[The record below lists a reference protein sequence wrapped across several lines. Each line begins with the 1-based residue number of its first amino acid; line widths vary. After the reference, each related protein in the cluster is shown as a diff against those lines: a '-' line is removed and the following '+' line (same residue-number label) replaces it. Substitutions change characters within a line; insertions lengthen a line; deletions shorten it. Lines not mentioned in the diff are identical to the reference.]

1 MEKDLPE
8 LDFPGPEMTG
18 KMDDDGFEWL
28 EFDGKNWFRESEEDN
43 WTLWEN

>member
-1 MEKDLPE
+1 MEKDLPD

-18 KMDDDGFEWL
+18 KMDDEGYEWL
-28 EFDGKNWFRESEEDN
+28 EFGDKNWFRESEEDN